1 MSPNLETSRYLS
13 IFSWLS
19 EGSFRAD
26 GRRDNVCLDC
36 PPSSVRTDI
45 PSREGLE

>member
-19 EGSFRAD
+19 EGSVSGGRASRQRLFGLPAIFRA
-26 GRRDNVCLDC
+26 N
-36 PPSSVRTDI
+36 
-45 PSREGLE
+45 

>member
-19 EGSFRAD
+19 EGSVRAALAPRQHLFGLPAIFRA
-26 GRRDNVCLDC
+26 N
-36 PPSSVRTDI
+36 
-45 PSREGLE
+45 